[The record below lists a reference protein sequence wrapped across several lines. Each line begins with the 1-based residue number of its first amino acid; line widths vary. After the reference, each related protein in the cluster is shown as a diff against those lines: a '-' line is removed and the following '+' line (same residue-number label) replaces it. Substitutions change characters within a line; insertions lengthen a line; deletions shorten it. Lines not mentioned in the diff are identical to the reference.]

1 MSRSLKETNFHGTP
15 MFPLQIYSHKDKN
28 GFYSVT
34 AHWHEELEFL
44 YIEEGTMHGIISGTP
59 YEMKAGEFYFINSGE
74 LHELS
79 AHTHSLHHAIVFD
92 PQLLNFDLYDACQY
106 NFIQPITQKKLLFP
120 NNISSALSQEEQES
134 LRQLFLELI
143 YIQSHH
149 PHSHPAISHHQPV

>member
-1 MSRSLKETNFHGTP
+1 MQQFIHASVQERRSLMLRSLKETNFHGTP

-79 AHTHSLHHAIVFD
+79 THNHSCIMQSFS
-92 PQLLNFDLYDACQY
+92 
-106 NFIQPITQKKLLFP
+106 IP
-120 NNISSALSQEEQES
+120 NYLILICMMPVSTISSS
-134 LRQLFLELI
+134 
-143 YIQSHH
+143 QSHRRNC
-149 PHSHPAISHHQPV
+149 SSQTTSPVSSIRKNEKVSDSFFLQ

>member
-79 AHTHSLHHAIVFD
+79 AHTHSLHYLILICMMPVS
-92 PQLLNFDLYDACQY
+92 
-106 NFIQPITQKKLLFP
+106 T
-120 NNISSALSQEEQES
+120 ISSS
-134 LRQLFLELI
+134 
-143 YIQSHH
+143 QSHRRNC
-149 PHSHPAISHHQPV
+149 SSQTISPVLSVRKNKKVSDSFFLN

>member
-1 MSRSLKETNFHGTP
+1 MQQFIHASVQERRSLMLRSLKETNFHGTP

-79 AHTHSLHHAIVFD
+79 THNHSLHHAIVFD
-92 PQLLNFDLYDACQY
+92 PQLLNFDLYRSNCSSQTTSPVLSVRK
-106 NFIQPITQKKLLFP
+106 NKKVSDSF
-120 NNISSALSQEEQES
+120 
-134 LRQLFLELI
+134 FL
-143 YIQSHH
+143 Q
-149 PHSHPAISHHQPV
+149 

>member
-1 MSRSLKETNFHGTP
+1 MLRSLKETNFHGTP

-79 AHTHSLHHAIVFD
+79 THNHSLHHAIVFD
-92 PQLLNFDLYDACQY
+92 SPV
-106 NFIQPITQKKLLFP
+106 
-120 NNISSALSQEEQES
+120 SSVRKNEKVSDS
-134 LRQLFLELI
+134 FFL
-143 YIQSHH
+143 Q
-149 PHSHPAISHHQPV
+149 

>member
-106 NFIQPITQKKLLFP
+106 NFIQPITQKR
-120 NNISSALSQEEQES
+120 NCSSQTTSPVLSVRKNKKVS
-134 LRQLFLELI
+134 DSFFLN
-143 YIQSHH
+143 
-149 PHSHPAISHHQPV
+149 